1 MQGYE
6 AECERLGLADGI
18 SKISVQTGTSHG
30 GVVLPDG
37 KIADV
42 KLDIDALRDLSRVAR
57 ERYGLAGAV
66 QHGASTLPSNAFGNF
81 PRVET
86 AEIHLATNF
95 QNIVFDHPSL
105 PSDLKARMYAWLDA
119 NAQSERK
126 DGDSDDQFYY
136 KARKKAIGPFK
147 QALWS
152 LPENVR
158 ATIAAD
164 LERTFAFLFEQLNVN
179 GTADLVDRFTRCWCE
194 PWMTPTRASRRS
206 YMRRNAPRDIVLVER
221 GDASAKWL
229 FWGALLGAGL
239 ALLYAPRNGEET
251 RRGLQRRLW
260 KLRAMT
266 EEKVDELVHRFGPDE
281 EAPLASGEYAF
292 DESMDEF
299 DSSEPVDE
307 LPDADEI
314 EPPSARAELERR
326 LADARARRRAV
337 AASGEPE
344 EPLA

>member
-1 MQGYE
+1 
-6 AECERLGLADGI
+6 
-18 SKISVQTGTSHG
+18 
-30 GVVLPDG
+30 
-37 KIADV
+37 
-42 KLDIDALRDLSRVAR
+42 
-57 ERYGLAGAV
+57 
-66 QHGASTLPSNAFGNF
+66 
-81 PRVET
+81 
-86 AEIHLATNF
+86 
-95 QNIVFDHPSL
+95 
-105 PSDLKARMYAWLDA
+105 
-119 NAQSERK
+119 
-126 DGDSDDQFYY
+126 
-136 KARKKAIGPFK
+136 
-147 QALWS
+147 
-152 LPENVR
+152 
-158 ATIAAD
+158 
-164 LERTFAFLFEQLNVN
+164 
-179 GTADLVDRFTRCWCE
+179 
-194 PWMTPTRASRRS
+194 
-206 YMRRNAPRDIVLVER
+206 MRRNAPRDIVLVER

-281 EAPLASGEYAF
+281 EAPIASGEYAF

-307 LPDADEI
+307 LPDADEV
-314 EPPSARAELERR
+314 EAPSARAELERR